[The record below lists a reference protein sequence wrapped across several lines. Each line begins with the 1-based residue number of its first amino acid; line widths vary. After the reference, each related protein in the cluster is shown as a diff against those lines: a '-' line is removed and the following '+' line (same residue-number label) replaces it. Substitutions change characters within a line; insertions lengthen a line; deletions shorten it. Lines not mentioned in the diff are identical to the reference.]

1 MADLK
6 KLTQRL
12 RDLLPNDHTDSA
24 DPSLCFRA
32 CIGRYLNDLEDNA
45 DLVGTLQNMEISQAY
60 VYCCLHLLESLTKV
74 EIGVGDGKPVF
85 SVFQNQQLAKCLE
98 FIVCLGV
105 YPLLSS
111 GVSMPL
117 HLRLE
122 NSDKFNCPKL
132 QSTPDRH
139 QRLFKIAKCFDA
151 LSCSSIDSLRD
162 LVSPNGYLGDYLA
175 LLLQLSYGP
184 VSGDSS
190 TIGTTTDIIRI
201 SRTRLRSVLARLPRP
216 LAFKELF
223 LFQCGFCK
231 QQPLVKTPVPQWLRN
246 ACGRLI
252 TQLFIARP
260 RECEA
265 GRSPLK
271 DLIIGILDV
280 HSTDPRHV
288 PALASAVAHILATP
302 PQMAGRNNTT
312 GQYYNSLALQISEA
326 LQTSKGCEDLLSRV
340 IRLVA
345 IDTTHQI
352 VERDLELGKRLFL
365 EKPLLSKLEN
375 LVLVNQSEV
384 DDYAL
389 DEPSSTAI
397 DMSDS
402 VELLSAVDL
411 QGVIEFISELL
422 DTRHPSK
429 ALCVLLARYS
439 RPWFHFCSLLNV
451 ACSEKEADGDFQI
464 AESHANSPITE
475 FKSQLYSILTGLLNT
490 GHVSQFSLLRAWLRL
505 PPLDATT
512 LEPLVSS
519 SVSSS
524 LPSPLRR
531 AIVLRPASLVSSVN
545 TGSDAPRTPFRVSRS
560 VEAVLENSLEMIS
573 ARVTVA
579 MLLLSSIIPAEG
591 YDGGGVDK
599 EEASAELLL
608 STWSAS
614 SVSNDENANENQ
626 SNLAAHL
633 LLSLI
638 SDINSSL
645 VEHPDE
651 QSRGRV
657 CLRPG
662 AALGSI
668 MEEEDGAG
676 AVEVPLT
683 ACLMASA
690 MLEELSPTSLWP
702 SDPAFA
708 VRLLCLTLTRLCLV
722 LNSPAD
728 KEVLKMEEES
738 LNLVL
743 GITAFFVQY
752 MDRGDKVPSEVRDRF
767 AELIPLL
774 HKVEEIFPQ
783 GNVSAELAQQIRA
796 SLLTR
801 GALPVSP
808 STIVPNSAHSSL
820 SRNESGPKRRLV
832 EELPSMSLSTSQTDT
847 ETEMKKTTE
856 MSPKLSQIF
865 EQLKDPFIPVRGHA
879 LIEMSRLL
887 ESRDPCIRGSED
899 IIFEAMVEHLDNED
913 SYVYLNAIRALSAI
927 GDALTDRLL
936 PLLLSRF
943 LTTSYSLEFRL
954 KVGEAIVRV
963 LCKLGDIAPK
973 YRDVIVPGLLS
984 SARDPSELIRAASL
998 SNLAEICRLLGNAI
1012 QPVVYEVYKVME
1024 GSLKYDSASIV
1035 RKSAAYLA
1043 RSLFLASPTLVS
1055 NLSGLP
1061 AYLPADLIRDVHRL
1075 LRDRLAIERDGEV
1088 LEQLEA
1094 AMAEL
1099 DARTRTAVFRPPD
1112 TVYDLVKEIRILRPF
1127 DD

>member
-1 MADLK
+1 
-6 KLTQRL
+6 
-12 RDLLPNDHTDSA
+12 
-24 DPSLCFRA
+24 
-32 CIGRYLNDLEDNA
+32 
-45 DLVGTLQNMEISQAY
+45 MEIFQAY
-60 VYCCLHLLESLTKV
+60 VCCCLHVLESLSKV
-74 EIGVGDGKPVF
+74 DAGVGDGMPVF
-85 SVFQNQQLAKCLE
+85 SVVQVQQLSKCLE
-98 FIVCLGV
+98 FIVCLGI

-117 HLRLE
+117 YLRLE
-122 NSDKFNCPKL
+122 NFDKFNCPKL
-132 QSTPDRH
+132 QSAPDRH
-139 QRLFKIAKCFDA
+139 RRLFEIAKCFDA
-151 LSCSSIDSLRD
+151 LSCSSVDSLRG

-190 TIGTTTDIIRI
+190 TASTTTEIIRI
-201 SRTRLRSVLARLPRP
+201 SRNRLRSVLSRLPRP

-231 QQPLVKTPVPQWLRN
+231 QQSLAKTTVPQWLRN

-260 RECEA
+260 REFET

-302 PQMAGRNNTT
+302 PQMTGRNNTVE
-312 GQYYNSLALQISEA
+312 QYYGSLALQISEA
-326 LQTSKGCEDLLSRV
+326 LQISKSCEDLLSHA

-352 VERDLELGKRLFL
+352 VERDVELGKRLFL

-375 LVLVNQSEV
+375 LVLVNHLEV
-384 DDYAL
+384 DDCTSYQ
-389 DEPSSTAI
+389 PSSTAI

-402 VELLSAVDL
+402 VELLSATDL
-411 QGVIEFISELL
+411 RSVIEFITELL

-429 ALCVLLARYS
+429 ALCVILARYS
-439 RPWFHFCSLLNV
+439 RPWFYFCSLFNL
-451 ACSEKEADGDFQI
+451 ACSEKEVDGDCQTD
-464 AESHANSPITE
+464 ESHSLSPVTE
-475 FKSQLYSILTGLLNT
+475 FESQLYSILKSLLNT
-490 GHVSQFSLLRAWLRL
+490 GHVSPFLLLRAWLRL
-505 PPLDATT
+505 PTLDATT
-512 LEPLVSS
+512 LESLASS
-519 SVSSS
+519 SVPSSIP
-524 LPSPLRR
+524 LPLRR

-545 TGSDAPRTPFRVSRS
+545 MDSGAPRAPFRVSRS
-560 VEAVLENSLEMIS
+560 AEAVMEHSLEMIS

-579 MLLLSSIIPAEG
+579 MLLLSSIIPSEG
-591 YDGGGVDK
+591 HDGGGVDK

-608 STWSAS
+608 SRWSAS
-614 SVSNDENANENQ
+614 GGSENGNQ
-626 SNLAAHL
+626 SDLAAHL

-638 SDINSSL
+638 SDINSRL
-645 VEHPDE
+645 IEGTDE
-651 QSRGRV
+651 QSRDRV
-657 CLRPG
+657 CLQQGALLRP
-662 AALGSI
+662 I
-668 MEEEDGAG
+668 MEEEDEAG

-690 MLEELSPTSLWP
+690 MLEELNPASLWP

-708 VRLLCLTLTRLCLV
+708 ARLLCLTLTRLCLV
-722 LNSPAD
+722 LSSPAD

-752 MDRGDKVPSEVRDRF
+752 MDKGDKVPSEVRSCF
-767 AELIPLL
+767 ADLIPLL
-774 HKVEEIFPQ
+774 HKVEALFPQ
-783 GNVSAELAQQIRA
+783 GNVSAELAQQIRM

-801 GALPVSP
+801 GALPVS
-808 STIVPNSAHSSL
+808 SSIAMPNPDHSSL
-820 SRNESGPKRRLV
+820 SKKELGSNRRLV
-832 EELPSMSLSTSQTDT
+832 EELPSVPSSTCKTDT
-847 ETEMKKTTE
+847 ETATELTTE
-856 MSPKLSQIF
+856 MSPKLSEIF
-865 EQLKDPFIPVRGHA
+865 ELLKDPFIPVRGHA

-887 ESRDPCIRGSED
+887 EARDPCIRGFED
-899 IIFEAMVEHLDNED
+899 NIFEAMVKHLDDED

-927 GDALTDRLL
+927 GNALTDRLL

-943 LTTSYSLEFRL
+943 LSTSHSIEFRL

-963 LCKLGDIAPK
+963 LRQLGDIAPK

-998 SNLAEICRLLGNAI
+998 SNLAEICHLLGNAI
-1012 QPVVYEVYKVME
+1012 QPVVYEIFEAM
-1024 GSLKYDSASIV
+1024 GSSLKHDSASIV

-1043 RSLFLASPTLVS
+1043 RSLFLTSPTLVS
-1055 NLSGLP
+1055 GRSGLP
-1061 AYLPADLIRDVHRL
+1061 AYLPAVLIRDVHRL
-1075 LRDRLAIERDGEV
+1075 LRDRLAIERDDEV

-1099 DARTRTAVFRPPD
+1099 DACTRTAVFRPPD
-1112 TVYDLVKEIRILRPF
+1112 TVYDLVKEIRVLRPF